1 MSTITS
7 SFDDNIVDML
17 HSRGILQDRLPGDV
31 VKLPHSFYDI
41 KIKVNDYVLAET
53 INYSIEKLY
62 DNWLYMLAY
71 SVIPSNNIP
80 DKSLGSQMVCDTNG
94 GPEWRAQ
101 STFSELSGSTVGNSL
116 DNINNIIKV
125 RNIADSSNYNYI
137 ATTTTNVILLSG
149 NDNNIDIISNPDTG
163 RLSSSSTTHPSNG
176 IDFINISDIVVS
188 DSNIL
193 FVLDNTLKSVFKF
206 DISGI
211 LTLDEAILKNDTPG
225 RLMTGIIGGVG
236 EIEDKTKFKDNI
248 SVATHNNLI
257 YVLDYDQ
264 TTLNTAVKV
273 YDSQLNWVK
282 TSILGSNIPSTPK
295 DISYNPSTNK
305 FYILCHDSL
314 SGNPGFIVELDDD
327 LNYISK
333 NPLHDT
339 EKHSPTISTENHRR
353 IYFSKENPNI
363 FYLVTDKNIYKKYL
377 SRPTSF
383 IGRFLLLEK
392 DIISGD
398 RSPDIQDIHISLNTT
413 QDNEGQNI
421 NKDEIL
427 LYNKSSSVIYQFF
440 EDSNFQ
446 RSVSRIMDSKI
457 IKIEDITIKHEE
469 YVSTLVYNKMI
480 LKLLYNNTILLENM
494 MRRFSTKYDALGFS
508 RYVGFNYFIEEELKK
523 ITYNV
528 TENAY
533 VGVNELVLTST
544 INRCLEQVYNLQLTV
559 QELLQEKS
567 INVYPLITQVI
578 DLDI

>member
-7 SFDDNIVDML
+7 SFNDNIVDMF
-17 HSRGILQDRLPGDV
+17 HNRNILQDRLPGDV
-31 VKLPHSFYDI
+31 VELPHSFYDI
-41 KIKVNDYVLAET
+41 KIKANDYVLAET

-80 DKSLGSQMVCDTNG
+80 DQSLGSQMVCDTSN
-94 GPEWRAQ
+94 GPEWKSQ
-101 STFSELSGSTVGNSL
+101 SIFPEVSGNTTGNSL

-137 ATTTTNVILLSG
+137 ATTNTNVILLSG
-149 NDNNIDIISNPDTG
+149 NDNNIDIITNPDTG
-163 RLSSSSTTHPSNG
+163 RLSTSSTTHPSNG

-188 DSNIL
+188 DSNTL
-193 FVLDNTLKSVFKF
+193 FVLDNALKSVFKF

-248 SVATHNNLI
+248 SVVTYNNLI
-257 YVLDYDQ
+257 YILDHDQ
-264 TTLNTAVKV
+264 ATPNTAVKV
-273 YDSQLNWVK
+273 YDSQLNWIK
-282 TSILGSNIPSTPK
+282 TSILGSNIPASPK
-295 DISYNPSTNK
+295 DISYNPSTNR
-305 FYILCHDSL
+305 FYILCHDS
-314 SGNPGFIVELDDD
+314 GNPGFIVALDGD

-333 NPLHDT
+333 TPLHDT
-339 EKHSPTISTENHRR
+339 EKHSPTISTENHRK

-383 IGRFLLLEK
+383 IGRFLLSEK
-392 DIISGD
+392 DIISED
-398 RSPDIQDIHISLNTT
+398 RSPDIQDIHISLNIT
-413 QDNEGQNI
+413 QDSQGQNI

-446 RSVSRIMDSKI
+446 RSVSRMMDSKI
-457 IKIEDITIKHEE
+457 IRVEDINIAHEE
-469 YVSTLVYNKMI
+469 YVNTLVYNKMI

-494 MRRFSTKYDALGFS
+494 MRRFSTKYDELGFS
-508 RYVGFNYFIEEELKK
+508 RYVGFNYFIEEEIKK

-533 VGVNELVLTST
+533 IGVNELVLTST